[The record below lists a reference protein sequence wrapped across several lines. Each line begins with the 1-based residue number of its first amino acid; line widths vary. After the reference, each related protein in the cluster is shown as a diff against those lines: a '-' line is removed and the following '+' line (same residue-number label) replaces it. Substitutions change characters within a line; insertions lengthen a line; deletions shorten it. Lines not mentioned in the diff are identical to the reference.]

1 MEKKVIEFK
10 KGDIIVSGYGNIGI
24 FNGIVN
30 GNMGERLTAYCSSR
44 NAPAGTDMRYA
55 RHATE
60 EEKKIFFN
68 ALEKNGYTWNPDSFT
83 VDANEDCPLTTNYDT
98 GRVDWKADGMHPF
111 KVVGEK
117 KKRIRPTWTQ
127 VHELEQTIKEQQELI
142 EKMKAMVES
151 QSSALEKARLRV
163 RDIYG
168 ENIALTAENNRL
180 RNRGFLDRILNK

>member
-1 MEKKVIEFK
+1 MEQKEV
-10 KGDIIVSGYGNIGI
+10 
-24 FNGIVN
+24 
-30 GNMGERLTAYCSSR
+30 T
-44 NAPAGTDMRYA
+44 
-55 RHATE
+55 
-60 EEKKIFFN
+60 
-68 ALEKNGYTWNPDSFT
+68 
-83 VDANEDCPLTTNYDT
+83 
-98 GRVDWKADGMHPF
+98 
-111 KVVGEK
+111 K

-163 RDIYG
+163 SDVCG